1 MIRDC
6 ASTKRRGKRK
16 SKGTPE
22 IHQQMEGAK
31 SVSTNTVP
39 EDQALYLPGKHFKV
53 FGKIF

>member
-6 ASTKRRGKRK
+6 ASTKHRGKRK